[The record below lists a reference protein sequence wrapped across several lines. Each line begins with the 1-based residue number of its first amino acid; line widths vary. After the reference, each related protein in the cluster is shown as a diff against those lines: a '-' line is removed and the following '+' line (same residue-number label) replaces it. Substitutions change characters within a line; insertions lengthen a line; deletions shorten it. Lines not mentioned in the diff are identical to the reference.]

1 VESKDN
7 PFKAGTPEWRDW
19 EHINVLSYTMEQKIA
34 AEDIADVRIE
44 KVRLAYRAKHE
55 KGAWVDELLKDLEET
70 SKLDKLH
77 KEGKELGAGIV
88 YTDAFPMEVPLG
100 LSVLDILDTLDA
112 IKLTPFT
119 DVIYRQGYLDVH
131 VPMPR
136 SRDSF
141 YADPVSDPFG
151 WANLSLTF
159 ETVRFAIKR
168 H

>member
-1 VESKDN
+1 MESKNN

-34 AEDIADVRIE
+34 AEDIADVRIK
-44 KVRLAYRAKHE
+44 KVGDAYRAKHE

>member
-1 VESKDN
+1 MESKDN

-70 SKLDKLH
+70 SKLDKLRE
-77 KEGKELGAGIV
+77 EGKKLGAGIV
-88 YTDAFPMEVPLG
+88 YTDAYPMDVPVG
-100 LSVLDILDTLDA
+100 LSVLDIMDTLDA

-119 DVIYRQGYLDVH
+119 DVNYSRGYLDVH
-131 VPMPR
+131 IPVPR

>member
-1 VESKDN
+1 MESKYN

-19 EHINVLSYTMEQKIA
+19 EHINVLSYTREQERA
-34 AEDIADVRIE
+34 AEDIADVRIK
-44 KVRLAYRAKHE
+44 KVVDAYRAKHE

-88 YTDAFPMEVPLG
+88 YTDAYPMDVPVG
-100 LSVLDILDTLDA
+100 LSVLDIMGTLDA

-119 DVIYRQGYLDVH
+119 DAKYCQGYLDVH
-131 VPMPR
+131 IPVPR

-151 WANLSLTF
+151 WANLSSTF
-159 ETVRFAIKR
+159 KTVRFAIKR